1 MFILQLVGRAW
12 RHRPILA
19 GLTML
24 LALLAGG
31 LSHSIH
37 ADVVIHGAPAEQ
49 ASATAPLISPTPA
62 ADDIG
67 GYLEAMVNEERV
79 LLPAL
84 RVDYEVAV
92 HGDLAEVK
100 VVQTFANPLSV
111 AIAPRYLFPLHEDAA
126 VSGLLMQ
133 VGDERVVGEFQ
144 RRARAERTFA
154 AAAKAGKVAA
164 IVNQQRPNM
173 FTQEIANLMPGAP
186 VVITLKYSQVVPRI
200 DNAYE
205 LRVPLVVGPRYI
217 PAPKT
222 AEPKMVSQQDEH
234 APVPDKPERA
244 PSGAWQFGPVPS
256 YPPVAGL
263 DIPTTVLKERV
274 SVKLNLTSAIPVRDV
289 KSASHKLAVTGDE
302 ASKAITLA
310 GGKTIDNRDLVL
322 RYSLAGALPQAG
334 LLAHKGEGDGTFSL
348 LIEPPKVPQEADI
361 TRREMVFVLDTSGS
375 MSGTPMAASR
385 TFMRHA
391 LGTLRPG
398 DAFRIIRFSNNA
410 SEFSPT
416 PLPATPQNIAAGTA
430 YVNAITASGGTEI
443 LSGLRRAYAQAPD
456 PNVLRIVV
464 FLSDGYVGNEAEI
477 LQLVARSVGQGRLY
491 SFGVGAAVNRYLV
504 AEMARLG
511 RGISRIIDP
520 TVNSQEEA
528 VKFAARLD
536 MPVLTDIK
544 VDWGTLAPTE
554 VTPAVLPDLFAGD
567 SIRIQGRF
575 ANGGSHTIGVS
586 GKVNGRQVKL
596 PLKLDLSAASE
607 NGSKTIPLVWARS
620 RIADHMREKM
630 VPMRMRT
637 SGLDDARIEQR
648 VTALGLSHSLVT
660 QWTSFVAVS
669 KKVVNAN
676 PANSVDAEVPVP
688 MVKGVSHKAYPN
700 GSVKMRKA
708 QSGAPQPTKVT
719 QLAMNKPTAAP
730 FSGPV
735 FSGGSTPEPEHILAL
750 LVLILSVGGTLVHQ
764 ARRQFS

>member
-1 MFILQLVGRAW
+1 MRCSLRGCIAAFAIVFAQPAFAVPA
-12 RHRPILA
+12 PDA
-19 GLTML
+19 GEEKQ
-24 LALLAGG
+24 GG
-31 LSHSIH
+31 Q
-37 ADVVIHGAPAEQ
+37 VV
-49 ASATAPLISPTPA
+49 ATVNGKAVPFPSLKTEISG
-62 ADDIG
+62 D
-67 GYLEAMVNEERV
+67 LK
-79 LLPAL
+79 
-84 RVDYEVAV
+84 
-92 HGDLAEVK
+92 GDLASITVR
-100 VVQTFANPLSV
+100 QTFVNPTNV
-111 AIAPRYLFPLHEDAA
+111 PMNARYLFPLNKDAA
-126 VSGLLMQ
+126 VHAMQ
-133 VGDERVVGEFQ
+133 MRVGDELISAEIAK
-144 RRARAERTFA
+144 RAKARTTYEKAKSKGKA
-154 AAAKAGKVAA
+154 AALLE
-164 IVNQQRPNM
+164 QHRPNM
-173 FTQEIANLMPGAP
+173 FTQELANLMPGAP

-217 PAPKT
+217 PAPKP
-222 AEPKMVSQQDEH
+222 AEPKMVSQHDEH
-234 APVPDKPERA
+234 APEQA
-244 PSGAWQFGPVPS
+244 ESATSGGWQFGPVPA

-263 DIPTTVLKERV
+263 DVPTTVLKERV
-274 SVKLNLTSAIPVRDV
+274 SVNLNLTSGIPVRDV
-289 KSASHKLAVTGDE
+289 KSASHRLTVTGDE

-398 DAFRIIRFSNNA
+398 DAFRIIRFSNDA
-410 SEFSPT
+410 SEFSPA

-491 SFGVGAAVNRYLV
+491 SFGVGSAVNRYLV

-520 TVNSQEEA
+520 TLNSQEEA

-575 ANGGSHTIGVS
+575 ANGGNHTIGVS

-637 SGLDDARIEQR
+637 SGLDDTRIEQR

-676 PANSVDAEVPVP
+676 PGSSVDADVPIP
-688 MVKGVSHKAYPN
+688 LVKGVSHKAYPN
-700 GSVKMRKA
+700 GTAKMRKA
-708 QSGAPQPTKVT
+708 QTGTPQPTKLT
-719 QLAMNKPTAAP
+719 QLAMNQPSAAP